1 MRVGNGLEEGTTT
14 GPVQNQVQLARVRE
28 LLEDA
33 RAHGATIAYQGQ
45 VPEGPGWFFPITI
58 VRGVT
63 EGVRLVDEEPFG
75 PVLPVLT
82 YTDLE
87 EAVRRA
93 NASEY
98 GLGASVWSPDV
109 QRATAVAE
117 QLRAGTVWVNRH
129 PHLSPHVPFGG
140 IRQSGLGVESS
151 IYGLQ
156 AYTDLTV
163 LDVKRG

>member
-1 MRVGNGLEEGTTT
+1 M
-14 GPVQNQVQLARVRE
+14 
-28 LLEDA
+28 
-33 RAHGATIAYQGQ
+33 
-45 VPEGPGWFFPITI
+45 
-58 VRGVT
+58 
-63 EGVRLVDEEPFG
+63 RLVDEEPFG

-129 PHLSPHVPFGG
+129 PHLSPHVPFGA
-140 IRQSGLGVESS
+140 
-151 IYGLQ
+151 YGSPDSEWSLQ
-156 AYTDLTV
+156 YTDCRPYTDLTV